1 MSDLEIDTARAETGV
16 KTLTLQVGLG
26 DLKTNGQVVRQDR
39 ERHIIGQ
46 PKPSDLDKFSLGNA
60 RCLDGVV
67 NVLNHGAGGEFQQ
80 PRTRSLASF
89 DDVLV
94 EAAERFGPTELR
106 PYDLSANPSFAHQQ
120 SLID

>member
-1 MSDLEIDTARAETGV
+1 MAAKLDELTKIVVREAVDGQAGRWRLLLQQLRFFLSHQPSGDLLMSDLEIDTARAETGV

-60 RCLDGVV
+60 RCLDG
-67 NVLNHGAGGEFQQ
+67 
-80 PRTRSLASF
+80 
-89 DDVLV
+89 
-94 EAAERFGPTELR
+94 
-106 PYDLSANPSFAHQQ
+106 
-120 SLID
+120 